1 MGIDGFT
8 FNTRTAERRFSEA
21 PSNLCVCGRDIVNHT
36 LKEKRVCKPESKEAI
51 LAAEGAG

>member
-8 FNTRTAERRFSEA
+8 FNTRTAERQFSEA

-36 LKEKRVCKPESKEAI
+36 LKEKRACKPESKEAI